1 MAIVNDWI
9 LHALIDKGWACYN
22 QSSFRLA
29 FWRPAIDH
37 IRCMFGKNSGMS
49 MLDGQTVLTKHH
61 NRLSQT
67 HLVSDNATERFF
79 DSMFSLPHER
89 NTQELSSCH

>member
-1 MAIVNDWI
+1 
-9 LHALIDKGWACYN
+9 
-22 QSSFRLA
+22 
-29 FWRPAIDH
+29 
-37 IRCMFGKNSGMS
+37 

-61 NRLSQT
+61 DRLSQT

-89 NTQELSSCH
+89 DTQELSSCH